1 VLYFSP
7 NLIKFHPLIIHV
19 IFLGFFMSENQSL
32 LDNAIAQVV
41 GLVGGTIK
49 QDENVLVSLASSTLS
64 EKLAEVVSAC
74 AFVTAYSPRQILEF
88 LDGQEDARLKNL
100 LVTILQDPDIVSK
113 LNPMVK
119 CSVEKAGITRK
130 KSLFETPEI
139 IPDAAIKN
147 NKTFFLVFRPILE
160 IAAKIDDRIRQLESS
175 NSSDMETLLKIIVE
189 PSCTDPNNPST
200 MQYHLIE
207 LAAYLFSYHPQSG
220 RLIESL
226 GENGLELLIAQINN
240 AITVKNNAKDGQDCL
255 YESYEIREIL
265 KSKFGPGG
273 QGMV

>member
-1 VLYFSP
+1 
-7 NLIKFHPLIIHV
+7 
-19 IFLGFFMSENQSL
+19 MSENQSL
-32 LDNAIAQVV
+32 LDKAIAHAV

-49 QDENVLVSLASSTLS
+49 QDENVLVSLALSSLS
-64 EKLAEVVSAC
+64 QKLDEVATAC
-74 AFVTAYSPRQILEF
+74 AFVTAYPPRQILEF

-119 CSVEKAGITRK
+119 CSVEKAGIPRK
-130 KSLFETPEI
+130 KSFFETAEI

-147 NKTFFLVFRPILE
+147 NRTFFLVFRPILE

-189 PSCTDPNNPST
+189 PSCTDPNNPLT

-240 AITVKNNAKDGQDCL
+240 AITVKNNAQDGQNCL
-255 YESYEIREIL
+255 YASDEIRDIL
-265 KSKFGPGG
+265 ESQFGLGG